1 MPQAFHV
8 LLALACCQAVFEEGF
23 VRVRLLGG
31 PNGAV
36 EMPHPRS
43 NHINSDQHVW
53 HEFVTAA
60 ARLLGTAQH
69 RGKALRL
76 VDDDG
81 SEVSSLAELG
91 DSVTVIRAARET
103 DFRRAPRAGFGII
116 ERRGMEARQGA
127 TIAKQLKA
135 APLMHAA
142 LPFSEACH
150 ISPI

>member
-1 MPQAFHV
+1 MPQAFYV
-8 LLALACCQAVFEEGF
+8 LLALACCQAVSGEGF

-43 NHINSDQHVW
+43 SHINSDQHVW

-60 ARLLGTAQH
+60 ARLLGAAQH

-91 DSVTVIRAARET
+91 DSVTVIPAAREA

-127 TIAKQLKA
+127 TIAK
-135 APLMHAA
+135 
-142 LPFSEACH
+142 
-150 ISPI
+150 

>member
-1 MPQAFHV
+1 MPEAFYV

-23 VRVRLLGG
+23 VRARLLGG

-43 NHINSDQHVW
+43 SHINSDQHVW

-60 ARLLGTAQH
+60 ARLLGAAQH

-91 DSVTVIRAARET
+91 DSVTVIR
-103 DFRRAPRAGFGII
+103 
-116 ERRGMEARQGA
+116 
-127 TIAKQLKA
+127 
-135 APLMHAA
+135 
-142 LPFSEACH
+142 
-150 ISPI
+150 